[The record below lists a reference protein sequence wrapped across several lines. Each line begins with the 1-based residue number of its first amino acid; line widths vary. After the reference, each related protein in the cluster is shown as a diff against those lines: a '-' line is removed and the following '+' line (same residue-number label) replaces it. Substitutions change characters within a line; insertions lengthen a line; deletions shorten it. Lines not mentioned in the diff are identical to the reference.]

1 MESDKTSSVMLINA
15 FFITKTFLI
24 KPFFNN
30 YLSFFDMQRKCLF
43 LNCARKTRKIY
54 RKTIFFY

>member
-1 MESDKTSSVMLINA
+1 MTMESDKTRSVILINA

-30 YLSFFDMQRKCLF
+30 YLLFFDMQRKG
-43 LNCARKTRKIY
+43 
-54 RKTIFFY
+54 